1 MTVKYRRNKNKS
13 GFLMV
18 CFDKREDCF
27 RGVRGH
33 GENEVQNLSFGE
45 KKHSLGNFQL
55 NLIIVLV

>member
-1 MTVKYRRNKNKS
+1 MTFKYRRNKNKS

-45 KKHSLGNFQL
+45 KKHSLGKFPA
-55 NLIIVLV
+55 